1 MNCDAI
7 VGDKFSCIAVVVWD
21 WRGKLIFAHSKK
33 VYTKV
38 SVQEKTI
45 SCIAVVVRDWRRK
58 LVFAHSKKVYTKV
71 FVQAK
76 AKAILSKVVR
86 PGLRTSV
93 KMG

>member
-7 VGDKFSCIAVVVWD
+7 VGDKFSCIAVVVRD
-21 WRGKLIFAHSKK
+21 WRG
-33 VYTKV
+33 
-38 SVQEKTI
+38 
-45 SCIAVVVRDWRRK
+45 K

-93 KMG
+93 EMG